1 MHIFDICQSNFI
13 MFNLKTHPNEPQ
25 LRMVFFSEKF
35 YSKKKKKSEC
45 FNLSVKDEV
54 IEINKLFPFFT
65 GTTSKNPS
73 LKTTGLQR
81 NGFSEGI
88 KICHH

>member
-35 YSKKKKKSEC
+35 YSKKKKKVNVLIC
-45 FNLSVKDEV
+45 QLKM
-54 IEINKLFPFFT
+54 KL
-65 GTTSKNPS
+65 
-73 LKTTGLQR
+73 
-81 NGFSEGI
+81 
-88 KICHH
+88 